1 MDTHAN
7 YRRICEV
14 IEHVREGRRI
24 TEDWYAD
31 QTHFLRIV
39 REFYP
44 DISEMHPEIRDLRF
58 RRFLDVTER
67 MLQDL
72 MRQILERGYFD
83 PKLYADFC
91 QNILNI
97 IEDVTD
103 HESLDGLSGLLDGL
117 TM

>member
-1 MDTHAN
+1 MDTQAN

-24 TEDWYAD
+24 TEDWYVD
-31 QTHFLRIV
+31 QIVFLEAV
-39 REFYP
+39 RDFYP
-44 DISEMHPEIRDLRF
+44 DISDLHPEIRDPRF

-72 MRQILERGYFD
+72 MRQILERRYFD

-91 QNILNI
+91 QHVLKI
-97 IEDVTD
+97 IEDVID
-103 HESLDGLSGLLDGL
+103 HESLDGLSAMLDGL
-117 TM
+117 GM